1 MKLKRL
7 KELRLERSLTQKDL
21 AELLSVSKH
30 TYWKYEKGKSKISMT
45 NIAILS
51 NFYNVPIDYIL
62 ELTNQRKRH

>member
-1 MKLKRL
+1 
-7 KELRLERSLTQKDL
+7 
-21 AELLSVSKH
+21 LSVSKH
-30 TYWKYEKGKSKISMT
+30 TYWKYEKGESKISMT